1 LLAQLRAKRGW
12 ATAPQHSTSSLAR
25 SDKKAIHLKTFAYDQ
40 QLQSMPAVITDLMSL
55 PHSPALN
62 PQRPIIFAGIGTSLH
77 AAKVAADW
85 VAQLS
90 GGNAR
95 AFAADAHDV
104 GTGAFPLTAQD
115 QLIVISHR
123 GKKIYPNASLKRA
136 RELGCY
142 TVSIVGQT
150 APEQD
155 ADVTLRTC
163 ANETAGTFSVSYL
176 ASLAVLAQIVAKTF
190 LNASAAFAAGLK
202 LLPAAVEDSLS
213 QKPAARWVDAFAKT
227 TPILI
232 TGFGIDLPTAQEAA
246 LKIKEGAWLWTEAM
260 SPEFAIHGTPASFHP
275 GLSAI
280 VMKPAMSDGGRTDV
294 LLSILS
300 KLNMATVATCGPVGS
315 GADLTFAQAPHPLL
329 RPFLAILPFHLLT
342 VELARV
348 LGTDPDTLH
357 GHREPWKS
365 VMTELKL

>member
-1 LLAQLRAKRGW
+1 MVASLRSVESVDW
-12 ATAPQHSTSSLAR
+12 PPPTHSHTPSHS
-25 SDKKAIHLKTFAYDQ
+25 KKAIRLKTFAYDQ
-40 QLQSMPAVITDLMSL
+40 QLQSMPAVISDLMNL
-55 PHSPALN
+55 PDCPALN
-62 PQRPIIFAGIGTSLH
+62 PHRPIIFAGIGTSLH

-90 GGNAR
+90 GGKVR

-104 GTGAFPLTAQD
+104 GTGAFPLTASD

-150 APEQD
+150 APEQE

-176 ASLAVLAQIVAKTF
+176 ASLIVLAQIVAKTF
-190 LNASAAFAAGLK
+190 PNASAAFAAGLK
-202 LLPAAVEDSLS
+202 QLPSAVADSLN
-213 QKPAARWVDAFAKT
+213 QKPAARWVDAFAKK

-280 VMKPAMSDGGRTDV
+280 VMKPATPDGGRTDV

-300 KLNMATVATCGPVGS
+300 KLNMDTVATCGLIGS
-315 GADLTFAQAPHPLL
+315 GADLTFTQAPHPLL

-342 VELARV
+342 AELARK

-365 VMTELKL
+365 IMTELKL

>member
-1 LLAQLRAKRGW
+1 
-12 ATAPQHSTSSLAR
+12 
-25 SDKKAIHLKTFAYDQ
+25 
-40 QLQSMPAVITDLMSL
+40 
-55 PHSPALN
+55 
-62 PQRPIIFAGIGTSLH
+62 
-77 AAKVAADW
+77 
-85 VAQLS
+85 
-90 GGNAR
+90 
-95 AFAADAHDV
+95 
-104 GTGAFPLTAQD
+104 LTAQD

-136 RELGCY
+136 RELGCN
-142 TVSIVGQT
+142 TVSIVGQA

-190 LNASAAFAAGLK
+190 PNASAAFAAGLQQ
-202 LLPAAVEDSLS
+202 LPSAVASSLS
-213 QKPAARWVDAFAKT
+213 QKPATKWVDAFAKK

-275 GLSAI
+275 SMSAI
-280 VMKPAMSDGGRTDV
+280 VMKPASPDV
-294 LLSILS
+294 LLDVLH
-300 KLNMATVATCGPVGS
+300 KLGLKTVATCGPAGS
-315 GADLTFAQAPHPLL
+315 GADLTFAQAPHALL

-365 VMTELKL
+365 IMTELTL